1 MRRYET
7 FLIIDPDL
15 SQDQREPLTGRVEE
29 LIAQMDGFLISTD
42 DWGERKLAY
51 DIKKKRR
58 GYYVR
63 FDFCGLAPL
72 VNEIERF
79 FRIDDRALKYMT
91 VLLNKDADL
100 EKIKEEKTAKET
112 AAAEKAAKEAAA
124 TETAAPESAAQETA
138 ATDTAAP
145 TETAAEEAAAKETA
159 AKEAAAT
166 ETAAKEAAATETAAA
181 EKAAKEAAATETA
194 AAEKT
199 AVETTAAETP
209 SDPDNA
215 PEEVQEKESA
225 PAEEKAKTGRDVPAS
240 EPEDSAPE
248 KTPSSTKEEA

>member
-124 TETAAPESAAQETA
+124 TETAA
-138 ATDTAAP
+138 
-145 TETAAEEAAAKETA
+145 AEKAV
-159 AKEAAAT
+159 KEAAAT
-166 ETAAKEAAATETAAA
+166 ETVAA
-181 EKAAKEAAATETA
+181 EKAAKEAAVPD
-194 AAEKT
+194 KT
-199 AVETTAAETP
+199 AVETTAVENP
-209 SDPDNA
+209 SAPDNT
-215 PEEVQEKESA
+215 PEKDQEKESA
-225 PAEEKAKTGRDVPAS
+225 PAEEKAKTGGDVPAS

-248 KTPSSTKEEA
+248 KTPSSTIEEA

>member
-29 LIAQMDGFLISTD
+29 LIAQMNGFLVTTD
-42 DWGERKLAY
+42 DWGEKKLAY

-63 FDFCGLAPL
+63 FDYCGLAPL

-91 VLLNKDADL
+91 VLLNEDADL

-112 AAAEKAAKEAAA
+112 AAAEKTEA
-124 TETAAPESAAQETA
+124 
-138 ATDTAAP
+138 
-145 TETAAEEAAAKETA
+145 
-159 AKEAAAT
+159 
-166 ETAAKEAAATETAAA
+166 ETAAA
-181 EKAAKEAAATETA
+181 ETAAAKTAAAKTA

-199 AVETTAAETP
+199 EAETAAAKTAAAETAAAKTAAAKNL
-209 SDPDNA
+209 SDPDNT
-215 PEEVQEKESA
+215 PEEDQEKEPA
-225 PAEEKAKTGRDVPAS
+225 PAEEKAKTGEDVPAS
-240 EPEDSAPE
+240 ETEDSAPE
-248 KTPSSTKEEA
+248 KTPSSTIEEA